1 MKSVIT
7 IVVSVMIFFSAS
19 STMFGSD
26 TATATLDE
34 AVKRI
39 SAVLKEVDK
48 SLSGAAGRI
57 GKGLDAQS
65 DLRGAIKGLCAGK
78 PYAIDC
84 SFVNAKGVI
93 EIMEPEKYR
102 KHEGANLSAQ
112 AVTAGIMKNKKPVF
126 SELFIGIEET
136 QAALFGYPV
145 FNARNEFVGSVGIYF
160 TPEFLAKDALKGLTL
175 GKGIMI
181 LVIQGDGTHVF
192 SSDPAQSR
200 RNVLKSAEYQGFP
213 ELKGL
218 VGYIVSQ
225 EEGSGPY
232 RYVKPG
238 TQQVIKKKAHWKTVS
253 LYDGFWRI
261 VVTEPEK
268 P

>member
-1 MKSVIT
+1 MKAFIVIL
-7 IVVSVMIFFSAS
+7 SVMMFFGVSATS
-19 STMFGSD
+19 FGAD
-26 TATATLDE
+26 PATATLDE

-48 SLSGAAGRI
+48 GLSGAAGRI
-57 GKGLDAQS
+57 GKGLDAHSDMRGTVQS
-65 DLRGAIKGLCAGK
+65 LCAGK

-84 SFVNAKGVI
+84 SFLNAKGVI
-93 EIMEPEKYR
+93 EIMEPERYR
-102 KHEGANLSAQ
+102 KHEGSNLSAQ
-112 AVTAGIMKNKKPVF
+112 SVTAGIMKNKKPVF

-160 TPEFLAKDALKGLTL
+160 APELLVKDALKGLTL

-192 SSDPAQSR
+192 SSDPAQAR

-225 EEGSGPY
+225 EEGSGSY

>member
-1 MKSVIT
+1 MKAFIVIL
-7 IVVSVMIFFSAS
+7 SVMIVYGSAGAL
-19 STMFGSD
+19 FAAD
-26 TATATLDE
+26 LATAALDE

-48 SLSGAAGRI
+48 SLSGAAGLI
-57 GKGLDAQS
+57 GKGLDARS

-112 AVTAGIMKNKKPVF
+112 AVAAGIIKDKNPVF

-145 FNARNEFVGSVGIYF
+145 LNARNEFVGSVGIYF
-160 TPEFLAKDALKGLTL
+160 APELLVKEALKGLTL
-175 GKGIMI
+175 GKGIMV

-192 SSDPAQSR
+192 SSDPAQAR

>member
-1 MKSVIT
+1 MKAAILVL
-7 IVVSVMIFFSAS
+7 SVMLFLGAS
-19 STMFGSD
+19 TTLFGAD
-26 TATATLDE
+26 PATATLDE

-39 SAVLKEVDK
+39 SAVLKEADK
-48 SLSGAAGRI
+48 SLSGAADRM
-57 GKGLDAQS
+57 GKGLDAHS
-65 DLRGAIKGLCAGK
+65 DMRGTIQGLCAGK
-78 PYAIDC
+78 PYAVDC
-84 SFVNAKGVI
+84 SFLNAKGVI

-102 KHEGANLSAQ
+102 KHEGSNLSAQ
-112 AVTAGIMKNKKPVF
+112 FVAARFMKDKRPVF

-136 QAALFGYPV
+136 QAALLRYPV
-145 FNARNEFVGSVGIYF
+145 FNVKNEFVGSVGIYF
-160 TPEFLAKDALKGLTL
+160 TPELLIKEALKGLAI
-175 GKGIMI
+175 GKGLMI
-181 LVIQGDGTHVF
+181 LALQGDGTHVY
-192 SSDPAQSR
+192 SSDPAQAR

-225 EEGSGPY
+225 EEGSGSY

-253 LYDGFWRI
+253 LYAGFWRI

-268 P
+268 Q

>member
-1 MKSVIT
+1 MKAAIL
-7 IVVSVMIFFSAS
+7 ILSVMVFCSAS
-19 STMFGSD
+19 PALFAAD
-26 TATATLDE
+26 PATATLDE

-39 SAVLKEVDK
+39 SVVLKEADK
-48 SLSGAAGRI
+48 SLSGAAGSI

-65 DLRGAIKGLCAGK
+65 DLRGTIKGLCAGK
-78 PYAIDC
+78 AYAVDC
-84 SFVNAKGVI
+84 AFLNAKGVI

-102 KHEGANLSAQ
+102 KYEGSNLSAQ
-112 AVTAGIMKNKKPVF
+112 AVIARFMKDKKPVF
-126 SELFIGIEET
+126 TELFIGVEET
-136 QAALFGYPV
+136 QAALLRYPV
-145 FNARNEFVGSVGIYF
+145 FNARNEFIGSVGIYF
-160 TPEFLAKDALKGLTL
+160 TPELLIKEALKGFTL
-175 GKGIMI
+175 GKGLMI
-181 LVIQGDGTHVF
+181 LAIQGDGTHVF
-192 SSDPAQSR
+192 SSDPAQAR

-213 ELKGL
+213 ELRGL

-225 EEGSGPY
+225 EEGSGSY

>member
-1 MKSVIT
+1 
-7 IVVSVMIFFSAS
+7 
-19 STMFGSD
+19 MFGSD

>member
-1 MKSVIT
+1 MKTAATMLLIMMFFG
-7 IVVSVMIFFSAS
+7 VSATS
-19 STMFGSD
+19 FGAD
-26 TATATLDE
+26 PATATLDE

-39 SAVLKEVDK
+39 SAVLKEADK
-48 SLSGAAGRI
+48 GLSGAAGSI

-65 DLRGAIKGLCAGK
+65 DLRGTIKNLCAGK
-78 PYAIDC
+78 PYAVDC
-84 SFVNAKGVI
+84 AFLNAKGVI

-102 KHEGANLSAQ
+102 KYEGSNLSAQ
-112 AVTAGIMKNKKPVF
+112 AVVARFMKDKKPVF
-126 SELFIGIEET
+126 SELFIGVEET
-136 QAALFGYPV
+136 QAALLRYPV
-145 FNARNEFVGSVGIYF
+145 FNARNEFIGSVGIYF
-160 TPEFLAKDALKGLTL
+160 TPELLIKEALKGFTL
-175 GKGIMI
+175 GKGLMI
-181 LVIQGDGTHVF
+181 LAIQGDGTHVF
-192 SSDPAQSR
+192 SSDPAQAR

-218 VGYIVSQ
+218 VGHIVSQ

-261 VVTEPEK
+261 VVTETEK